1 MKRAKKIIIIVLILI
16 VLIAAGVLTYLHM
29 NQDRFTI
36 EDDMEKIAT
45 TEYNTVFLS
54 MYPVKNYNEE
64 EFAYYRE
71 MYLLK
76 TAYSIPDIE
85 TLHTYLD
92 AIFSS
97 GNEVTTLYL
106 GIRPE
111 LIDPYEIASIIE
123 LYPGLQYKILL
134 ASPSLNYWAALPEE
148 EFAPTLQAYGD
159 FVNPLLPLEQVEI
172 FTFFNTDWLISNPG
186 HYESDF
192 LLNEAVSSFIFLNAD
207 ADHDFLLTIDNAE
220 EVFTSFY
227 ETVEEYRLDPP
238 TYPDLSDYELVFFGD
253 SVIGNYRQSLAI
265 PGMVGG
271 LTGAQYY
278 NLGHGGA
285 SAAEGAP
292 EDLSLPKLVD
302 AFISK
307 DTTLLDPEATSTQIM
322 QEYHEKWFKKRD
334 KAFVISFGLN
344 DYFEGYPVSSSDPY
358 DITTYSGALRTGI
371 KALQEEY
378 PDAYILLLT
387 PNFCSYF
394 ENGTIPQNSEGGVL
408 IDYVNAV
415 TAIGEEMNV
424 DVLDVYR
431 ESGIDESNWVETLE
445 DGCHPTTVSR
455 LEISYDI
462 IEVLEKLA
470 TTE

>member
-1 MKRAKKIIIIVLILI
+1 MKRAKKIILI
-16 VLIAAGVLTYLHM
+16 VLIILVLAAAGVLAYLHA
-29 NQDRFTI
+29 NQDRFTM
-36 EDDMEKIAT
+36 EDDFERIAT
-45 TEYNTVFLS
+45 EEYNTVFLS
-54 MYPVKNYNEE
+54 MYPIENYNEE
-64 EFAYYRE
+64 EFEYYRE

-76 TAYSIPDIE
+76 TAYSIPDAE

-92 AIFSS
+92 AVFAS

-111 LIDPYEIASIIE
+111 LMDAYEIASIIE

-134 ASPSLNYWAALPEE
+134 ASPSLEYWTALPEE

-159 FVNPLLPLEQVEI
+159 FVTPLLPYEQVEI

-186 HYESDF
+186 NYESDF
-192 LLNEAVSSFIFLNAD
+192 LLNEAVSGFVFLNAD
-207 ADHDFLLTIDNAE
+207 DEHGFLLTMDNAE
-220 EVFTSFY
+220 EVFTSFN

-238 TYPDLSDYELVFFGD
+238 DYPDLSKYELVFFGD
-253 SVIGNYRQSLAI
+253 SVIGNYKQSMAI

-285 SAAEGAP
+285 SATEGTP
-292 EDLSLPKLVD
+292 EDLSFPKFVD

-307 DTTLLDPEATSTQIM
+307 DVSVLEVDATSTQIM
-322 QEYHEKWFKKRD
+322 QEYHEQWFKKRN
-334 KAFVISFGLN
+334 KCFVISFGLN
-344 DYFEGYPVSSSDPY
+344 DYFEGYPVSSDDPY

-394 ENGTIPQNSEGGVL
+394 ANGTEPQSAEGGVL
-408 IDYVNAV
+408 LDYVDAV
-415 TAIGEEMNV
+415 IAVGEEMNV

-431 ESGIDESNWVETLE
+431 QSGIDETNWVETLE
-445 DGCHPTTVSR
+445 DGCHPTAISR

-462 IEVLEKLA
+462 VEVLEKLA